1 MIAVDL
7 TGQLRRKRRPIVIL
21 VVILMMALAV
31 EVGFY
36 LGQHSAFSGMGANPE
51 TYQAMQ
57 AELLS
62 VKNALRSRDAELEIV
77 STRREVDRQ
86 TLELVRKE
94 LAGQNDEIAALEEGL
109 AFYRG
114 LMSPGDIAPGL
125 NLHGVELT
133 VGEQPGHYFFRI
145 VLQQEARK
153 HALLKGTLEA
163 VISGV
168 MDGEVAEYSLA
179 ELSDDIEAD
188 GIALQFRYFQ
198 SIEGQLVLP
207 QGFEPREVR
216 VQASTKKPNKFEIRE
231 EYPWQ
236 LEERFTHVGK

>member
-1 MIAVDL
+1 VSAVDL
-7 TGQLRRKRRPIVIL
+7 TAQLRRKRRPIVIL
-21 VVILMMALAV
+21 VVVLMMALAV

-62 VKNALRSRDAELEIV
+62 VENALRSRDAELEIV

-125 NLHGVELT
+125 NLHGVELKE
-133 VGEQPGHYFFRI
+133 GEQPGHYFFRI

-179 ELSDDIEAD
+179 ELSDDIEAED
-188 GIALQFRYFQ
+188 IALQFRYFQ

-207 QGFEPREVR
+207 QGFEPSEVR
-216 VQASTKKPNKFEIRE
+216 VQASTKKPHNFEIRE

>member
-1 MIAVDL
+1 MVNL
-7 TGQLRRKRRPIVIL
+7 SGQLKRKRRPIIIL
-21 VVILMMALAV
+21 VVILLLALAV
-31 EVGFY
+31 EAGFY
-36 LGQHSAFSGMGANPE
+36 LGQHLAFSGMGANPD

-57 AELLS
+57 AELIS
-62 VKNALRSRDAELEIV
+62 VQNRLRSRDAELEIV

-86 TLELVRKE
+86 TVELVRKE
-94 LAGQNDEIAALEEGL
+94 LAGQSEEITALEEGL

-125 NLHGVELT
+125 NLHDLELM

-153 HALLKGTLEA
+153 HALLKGKLEV

-168 MDGEVAEYSLA
+168 QDGNEVEYSLA
-179 ELSDDIEAD
+179 ELSDDIEVE
-188 GIALQFRYFQ
+188 GIPLQFRYFQ

-207 QGFEPREVR
+207 QGFEPGKFR
-216 VQASTKKPNKFEIRE
+216 VQAIT
-231 EYPWQ
+231 
-236 LEERFTHVGK
+236 G

>member
-1 MIAVDL
+1 MNL
-7 TGQLRRKRRPIVIL
+7 SGQLRRKRRPIIIL
-21 VVILMMALAV
+21 VVILVLALAV
-31 EVGFY
+31 EAGFY
-36 LGQHSAFSGMGANPE
+36 LGQHSAFGGMGATPE

-57 AELLS
+57 AELIS
-62 VKNALRSRDAELEIV
+62 VQNALRSRVAELEIV
-77 STRREVDRQ
+77 GTRREVDRQ

-94 LAGQNDEIAALEEGL
+94 LAGQNEEIAALEEGL

-125 NLHGVELT
+125 NLHDLELT
-133 VGEQPGHYFFRI
+133 VGERPGHYFFRI

-153 HALLKGTLEA
+153 HALLKGKLEA

-168 MDGEVAEYSLA
+168 QDGNEVEYSLA
-179 ELSDDIEAD
+179 ELSDDIEAE
-188 GIALQFRYFQ
+188 GVPLQFRYFQ

-207 QGFEPREVR
+207 QGFEPGKFR
-216 VQASTKKPNKFEIRE
+216 VQASTKKPHEFEIRE

>member
-1 MIAVDL
+1 VDL
-7 TGQLRRKRRPIVIL
+7 TGQLKRMRRPIVIL
-21 VVILMMALAV
+21 VVILLLALAV

-36 LGQHSAFSGMGANPE
+36 FGQHSAFGGMGADPDN
-51 TYQAMQ
+51 YQAMQ
-57 AELLS
+57 AELIS
-62 VKNALRSRDAELEIV
+62 VENALRSRDAELEV
-77 STRREVDRQ
+77 TRTRREIDRQ
-86 TLELVRKE
+86 TVELVRKGM
-94 LAGQNDEIAALEEGL
+94 ADQNEEIAALEEGR

-114 LMSPGDIAPGL
+114 LISPGDIAPGL
-125 NLHGVELT
+125 NLHGLELM

-153 HALLKGTLEA
+153 HALLKGKLEA

-168 MDGEVAEYSLA
+168 MDGKVAEYSLA
-179 ELSDDIEAD
+179 ELSDDIEGD

-207 QGFEPREVR
+207 QGFEPGEVR
-216 VQASTKKPNKFEIRE
+216 VMASTEKPHKFEIRE
-231 EYPWQ
+231 NYPWQ

>member
-7 TGQLRRKRRPIVIL
+7 TAPLRRKRRPIVIL
-21 VVILMMALAV
+21 IVILMMALAV

-36 LGQHSAFSGMGANPE
+36 LGQHSAFSGLGANPE
-51 TYQAMQ
+51 TYRAMQ

-62 VKNALRSRDAELEIV
+62 VENALRSRDAELEIV
-77 STRREVDRQ
+77 STRREIDRQ
-86 TLELVRKE
+86 SLELVRKE

-125 NLHGVELT
+125 NLHGVELKE
-133 VGEQPGHYFFRI
+133 GEQPGHYFFRI

-188 GIALQFRYFQ
+188 DIALQFRYFQ

-216 VQASTKKPNKFEIRE
+216 VQASTTKPDKFEIRE
-231 EYPWQ
+231 QYPWQ